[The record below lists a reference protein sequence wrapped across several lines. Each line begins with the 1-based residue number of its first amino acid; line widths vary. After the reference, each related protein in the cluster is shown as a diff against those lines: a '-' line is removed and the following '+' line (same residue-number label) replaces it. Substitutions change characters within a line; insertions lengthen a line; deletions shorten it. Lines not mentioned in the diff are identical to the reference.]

1 VAWRQWLGQRRT
13 IARSERKSGIL
24 VLIDY
29 TRLAGRRWT
38 SSVGGIPI
46 ANVLDEVL
54 AANQTYA
61 TEFGERGRLPLPPAR
76 RFAICMDARLDP
88 AKLAGEGDQVE

>member
-1 VAWRQWLGQRRT
+1 M
-13 IARSERKSGIL
+13 
-24 VLIDY
+24 
-29 TRLAGRRWT
+29 
-38 SSVGGIPI
+38 

-61 TEFGERGRLPLPPAR
+61 AEFGERGRLPLPPAR

-88 AKLAGEGDQVE
+88 AKFAHPKTLTTNKAGGIDTKAQRFFFWALAGAGWASPR